1 MKNGKTILFAIILIS
16 LLGAGHA
23 IIEYIKKSNR
33 KKYNATK
40 ACENVELEYCK
51 AIFNIGD
58 SYSVFEKKRED
69 MGIAIFR
76 EWKNE
81 DTRFIKIKDVLK
93 ECPLSGRPYCGIIIL
108 FKQNKLTNISAGY
121 PCH

>member
-1 MKNGKTILFAIILIS
+1 MKKVVLIS
-16 LLGAGHA
+16 IALFGLVSIGYG
-23 IIEYIKKSNR
+23 IIEHIKKSNQ
-33 KKYNATK
+33 KKYNATE

-51 AIFNIGD
+51 AILNIGD
-58 SYSVFEKKRED
+58 SYSAFEEKLED

-81 DTRFIKIKDVLK
+81 NTRFIKIKDVLK
-93 ECPLSGRPYCGIIIL
+93 ECPLSGRPYCGIIIV
-108 FKQNKLTNISAGY
+108 FEQNKLTNISAGY